1 MALPFTTMSTRLSEL
16 AAGSAAAPTAWPR
29 FCSDA
34 EVARWRIRLDAAS
47 GAERLRASVA
57 LAWHLRQRDTPAAL
71 QLVASA
77 ARALASKPSAN
88 PGLMARLALVR
99 GEAHWLGAEVDPALQ
114 AIDEALSE
122 FTSAGDPIGCSDA
135 HWLRAWVAVEQG
147 DLERRDRELEASG
160 DFALQAGD
168 PLRAELAQ
176 AALARSAV
184 FRDLGAAIDRWGSRY
199 LGRELDMEP
208 SLAAWVADFCA
219 LVASKSQRMGSA
231 VAYGI
236 RMHQAALASGQLQR
250 AITAA
255 TNIGFDLT
263 RLNDHESALEWMQRG
278 LDLARAKGWPASLA
292 VCLSETAETQRQL
305 GRLDAAQ
312 ELLDESLQALEPLGP
327 SRWRALAHNYLGD
340 VALDRDD
347 PGEALVQFDQLE
359 TLARALDQADLQA
372 IAARGRAHALGGL
385 SRVEEALAAAA
396 RALELSQ
403 QQRDAYN
410 QIAALRVM
418 ADLQRRQPSGGNA
431 LDLLTEAL
439 AIAADIEGYTTP
451 PDLLE
456 EAAREHAE
464 RGDMA
469 AAYRLLQAAIGA
481 REQIYS
487 EQATQ
492 RAVALQIR
500 RETEAM
506 RAEAE
511 QQRQLAEAEARRS
524 ATLQEAKSTL
534 ERLGSIGQA
543 ITATLS
549 MDALLELL
557 ARQIRELLA
566 ADSFGIYLLDEA
578 GGSLSSALLV
588 EQGRPLPPDRF
599 ALDSPTRHAA
609 RCARERSE
617 IALQREAEDGDPS
630 QVIGSLPTLSALFAP
645 LLIGERLLGVMTVQ
659 SLRAG
664 AYGERERL
672 IFRSLAA
679 YGAIALDNADAYRQ
693 LERAHGELGLLGELS
708 AQLQACPG
716 IDEAHACIG
725 RFARRLFPGSRGAL
739 RVADAP
745 GEAWRDVAAWG
756 AADPPLLP
764 TGASCAA
771 LRMCQ
776 PRWSA
781 AADAAP
787 CDQAACTVPTP
798 GRACLPMLA
807 EGAVFGLLAV
817 EFGAALDSAGG
828 DRRYPLAVALAEQS
842 ALALANLRLRE
853 ALREQSIR
861 DPLTATFNR
870 RYLDE
875 TLLREIA
882 RCERSGA
889 TLAVAMIDV
898 DHFKPFNDRH
908 GHAAGDRVLAAVG
921 RVLREVFRRS
931 DIVCRYGGEEFA
943 VLLPDVAEPAA
954 MQRATDLLGA
964 VRRLRL
970 EWGGTPLEPVTVS
983 IGLALFPRDGGS
995 PAALLAAADAAL
1007 YRAKQAGRDRLVT
1020 TCAPV
1025 A

>member
-1 MALPFTTMSTRLSEL
+1 MSEQSSDLAGGSALP
-16 AAGSAAAPTAWPR
+16 PTAWPR

-34 EVARWRIRLDAAS
+34 DVAHWRSRRDAGSGLELLEAS
-47 GAERLRASVA
+47 TA
-57 LAWHLRQRDTPAAL
+57 LAWYLRQRDTGQAMHLAGVVEQSLDGFP
-71 QLVASA
+71 ASA
-77 ARALASKPSAN
+77 V
-88 PGLMARLALVR
+88 GLRARLALVR
-99 GEAHWLGAEVDPALQ
+99 GEAHWLGAEVGPAIQ
-114 AIDEALSE
+114 AVDAAL
-122 FTSAGDPIGCSDA
+122 AGFAAVGDFAGCSDA
-135 HWLRAWVAVEQG
+135 HWLGAWVAVEQG
-147 DLERRDRELEASG
+147 DLERRDSELERSER
-160 DFALQAGD
+160 FARQAGD
-168 PLRAELAQ
+168 ALRGELAQ

-184 FRDLGAAIDRWGSRY
+184 FRDLGAAIDRWGGRY
-199 LGRELDMEP
+199 LGRELDMDP
-208 SLAAWVADFCA
+208 SLVTWVADFCA

-231 VAYGI
+231 VAYGV
-236 RMHQAALASGQLQR
+236 RMHQAATASGQLQR

-278 LDLARAKGWPASLA
+278 LDLARAKAWPASLA

-327 SRWRALAHNYLGD
+327 SRWRALVHNYLGD
-340 VALDRDD
+340 VALDRED
-347 PGEALVQFDQLE
+347 PAAALVQFDQLD

-385 SRVEEALAAAA
+385 GRFDEALAAAG

-418 ADLQRRQPSGGNA
+418 ADLQRRQPSGGDGSA
-431 LDLLTEAL
+431 LELLSEAL
-439 AIAADIEGYTTP
+439 AIAAEIEGYTTP

-456 EAAREHAE
+456 EAAREHAG
-464 RGDMA
+464 RGDPT

-511 QQRQLAEAEARRS
+511 QQRQLAEAESRRS
-524 ATLQEAKSTL
+524 AALQEAKSTL
-534 ERLGSIGQA
+534 ERLGAIGQA

-549 MDALLELL
+549 MDALLDLL
-557 ARQIRELLA
+557 ARQIQELLA
-566 ADSFGIYLLDEA
+566 ADSFGIYLLDQA

-588 EQGRPLPPDRF
+588 EQGRLLAPDRI

-630 QVIGSLPTLSALFAP
+630 QLRGSLPTLSALFAP

-659 SLRAG
+659 SLRTG

-679 YGAIALDNADAYRQ
+679 YGAIALENADAYRQ

-716 IDEAHACIG
+716 IEEAHACIG
-725 RFARRLFPGSRGAL
+725 RFAARLLPGSRGVL
-739 RVADAP
+739 RIADTP
-745 GEAWRDVAAWG
+745 GDTWRDVSTWG
-756 AADPPLLP
+756 ESQPVLLVP
-764 TGASCAA
+764 GASCAA

-781 AADAAP
+781 AADAPP
-787 CDQAACTVPTP
+787 CDQVACAPSGP
-798 GRACLPMLA
+798 ARACLPMLA
-807 EGAVFGLLAV
+807 EGAVFGLLVV
-817 EFGAALDSAGG
+817 EFAATGDSAGS
-828 DRRYPLAVALAEQS
+828 DRRYPLAVTLAEQS

-889 TLAVAMIDV
+889 TLALAMIDV

-921 RVLREVFRRS
+921 RVLRDVFRRS

-954 MQRATDLLGA
+954 MQRATELLGA
-964 VRRLRL
+964 VRRLAL
-970 EWGGTPLEPVTVS
+970 EWAGMPLAPVTVS
-983 IGLALFPRDGGS
+983 IGLAFFPRDART
-995 PAALLAAADAAL
+995 PVALLAAADAAL
-1007 YRAKQAGRDRLVT
+1007 YRAKQGGRDRLVAT
-1020 TCAPV
+1020 A
-1025 A
+1025 ALAS